1 MLTGPPL
8 HQIQDAYNFV
18 EAVRKLAQASHRE
31 KATMQ
36 ASLVQEYGDE
46 AAKKGAEETQL
57 SIKNGY
63 MCMVRYRFIF
73 ELRLLSWTRLLTSKS
88 YRPIRSS

>member
-1 MLTGPPL
+1 MLTGLPL

-18 EAVRKLAQASHRE
+18 KTVRKLARASDRE

-46 AAKKGAEETQL
+46 AAKRGAEEAQL

-63 MCMVRYRFIF
+63 MCMVRHRFIC
-73 ELRLLSWTRLLTSKS
+73 ELRLLS
-88 YRPIRSS
+88 